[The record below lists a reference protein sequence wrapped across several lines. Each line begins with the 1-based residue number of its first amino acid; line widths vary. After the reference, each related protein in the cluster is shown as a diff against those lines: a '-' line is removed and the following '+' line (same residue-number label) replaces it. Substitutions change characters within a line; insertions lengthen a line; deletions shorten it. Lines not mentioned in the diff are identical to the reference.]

1 MGGNKIMY
9 EIAKKG
15 NEVVYCK
22 ITQINYSVPE
32 NEFKYSFDCQ
42 DYHLYLALE

>member
-1 MGGNKIMY
+1 MY

-22 ITQINYSVPE
+22 ITQINYSAPE
-32 NEFKYSFDCQ
+32 KTSLNILLIAKIIISI
-42 DYHLYLALE
+42 